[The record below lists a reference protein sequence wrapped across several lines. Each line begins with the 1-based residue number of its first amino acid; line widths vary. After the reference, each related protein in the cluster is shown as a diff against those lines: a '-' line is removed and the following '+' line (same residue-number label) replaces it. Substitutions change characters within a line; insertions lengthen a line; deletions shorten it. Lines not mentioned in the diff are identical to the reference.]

1 MGEIKA
7 PECLEVIFVT
17 ITLSLPLNINGYN
30 VNEVSQKHGHFHL
43 QGMETRFSE
52 SWYIF
57 IPIHLNLVIPL
68 IQYNSDFRPH
78 KHITAEYLFS

>member
-17 ITLSLPLNINGYN
+17 ITFSLPLNINGYN
-30 VNEVSQKHGHFHL
+30 VNEVSQKHGHYTL
-43 QGMETRFSE
+43 SSAKNREQ
-52 SWYIF
+52 IF
-57 IPIHLNLVIPL
+57 IHLNLVVPL
-68 IQYNSDFRPH
+68 IQYNSDLRPH

>member
-1 MGEIKA
+1 MKY
-7 PECLEVIFVT
+7 LRNMDIF
-17 ITLSLPLNINGYN
+17 ICKEWRPDFL
-30 VNEVSQKHGHFHL
+30 
-43 QGMETRFSE
+43 
-52 SWYIF
+52 F